1 MPNFETSKKLLSYQ
15 NKTPKWLNCPQLNLN
30 YIFLGERIWFFAT
43 SQKVYTIRI
52 CTVITIRMSW
62 WLLWWLQH
70 FCFVHGLGIVN
81 RGDWLGRPANIKV
94 TNKDVKIYV
103 GRSTTLHNLLFSL
116 HTLCMSYVTNTFL
129 LVSSSVRS
137 KQLLCFVQG
146 QG

>member
-1 MPNFETSKKLLSYQ
+1 MVSLS
-15 NKTPKWLNCPQLNLN
+15 TWHSNLCH
-30 YIFLGERIWFFAT
+30 
-43 SQKVYTIRI
+43 QKIR
-52 CTVITIRMSW
+52 
-62 WLLWWLQH
+62 LWWGFLSKLFKFILFFSICILFVKLNKH
-70 FCFVHGLGIVN
+70 CFVFANDLPPRKIKQEKKINFFIVQTIVN
-81 RGDWLGRPANIKV
+81 RGDWLGSPANIKV

-116 HTLCMSYVTNTFL
+116 HTLCMSYVINTFL